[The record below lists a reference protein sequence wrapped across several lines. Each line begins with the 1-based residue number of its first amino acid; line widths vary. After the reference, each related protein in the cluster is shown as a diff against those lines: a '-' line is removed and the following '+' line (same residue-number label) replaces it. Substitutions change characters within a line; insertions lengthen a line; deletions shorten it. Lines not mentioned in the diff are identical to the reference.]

1 MDGWDE
7 KNESFCVVCAWEEP
21 ENRKEEERLGKNCPI
36 GEEGERANQRQRGE
50 ETDQSEQGK
59 EEGERVRSG
68 GKEEMGWGEP
78 VGRFD
83 PAVPTPKFDGFRP
96 NFRRI
101 ESRT

>member
-1 MDGWDE
+1 MAGMR
-7 KNESFCVVCAWEEP
+7 KMKVLCGCV
-21 ENRKEEERLGKNCPI
+21 RGKNQKS
-36 GEEGERANQRQRGE
+36 EKRKRDWAK
-50 ETDQSEQGK
+50 TAQSEKKERERIRGREGK
-59 EEGERVRSG
+59 KLTNRNRERRKGERVRSG